1 MTCLLDEP
9 WQRVQTTDNLQ
20 PSPPFY
26 SWHGDRNGKWSRGTR
41 FESTSTSR
49 LPLVCI
55 FAVSPRPLGGSW
67 RLLTW
72 QASCTCTATYEGSR
86 VANYPIQS
94 AVQWSYSDIY
104 LLTEELTFSIKKKV
118 YFGASVC
125 VFMWVYICE
134 CAHVYMR
141 VCFFLSFSDS
151 GTSRDQYSFVT
162 WSIFLCIMYVNLQS
176 NVNQF
181 QSCGIWC

>member
-86 VANYPIQS
+86 VANYSIQS
-94 AVQWSYSDIY
+94 AVHWRYSGIY
-104 LLTEELTFSIKKKV
+104 LLTEELTFSIKKKKYILVRAYVCLCGCIYVSARTCTCV
-118 YFGASVC
+118 YVSSSLSVT
-125 VFMWVYICE
+125 VE
-134 CAHVYMR
+134 LHVINI
-141 VCFFLSFSDS
+141 LL
-151 GTSRDQYSFVT
+151 SRDQYSFA
-162 WSIFLCIMYVNLQS
+162 LCT
-176 NVNQF
+176 
-181 QSCGIWC
+181 